1 MKISKIYSNNEAFK
15 SIAFDTGINFI
26 LSDDHSVGKSTL
38 FELLDFCLLK
48 GDKGFLSREQFAN
61 FTFYLELELDSN
73 SYLTIIRP
81 TTGTAN
87 ISVKITSHR
96 DMLLDITEFD
106 KTGGVAAIKKFV
118 EEKMN
123 FCLEDYR
130 KYLTYFLR
138 DQDNQ
143 SDIFV
148 LNKFVMQKHIYYK
161 PLISNILGIDG
172 SKIRRK
178 YELDNEIETLTKE
191 IIVKENDLGNYRT
204 KESIL
209 EEISVY
215 EKQASEKEELY
226 SNFDFY
232 LAEKDISAELVN
244 NLEEEISILNQRR
257 NSLNREIDY
266 INKSLKEEI
275 AISGDDIKGLFDE
288 MELLFPSDLKENYDS
303 VINFNKQIMEERV
316 SVFKENRI
324 EFLAEIENI
333 EKELLV
339 LNEKRIDML
348 SVLKNTDT
356 MEKFKELEKEV
367 INFKTKIDLH
377 KERLTIFDEIASKK
391 AELQKKKNE
400 LVLVIEENK
409 KIISSPFILQI
420 KSNLIKYGKMIFNKE
435 LAFSIG
441 FNTSD
446 NIDFSLKV
454 ENSYGFDN
462 ALDEGHTIKK
472 LLCFIFA
479 VALAESY
486 NNKKFFKF
494 VAFDSPFDG
503 DKNTYQDGVYNVLK
517 ELESKNIQ
525 TIITS
530 VSDVINNANNL
541 KEIRQKY
548 TKRFLSES
556 DKLIGDF

>member
-15 SIAFDTGINFI
+15 SIVFDTGINFI

-48 GDKGFLSREQFAN
+48 GSKGFLSRDQFRD

-81 TTGTAN
+81 ITGTAK
-87 ISVKITSHR
+87 ISVKVTNHSDI
-96 DMLLDITEFD
+96 LLDTTVFD
-106 KTGGVAAIKKFV
+106 KTGGVDAIKKFI

-148 LNKFVMQKHIYYK
+148 LNKFVQQKHIYYK
-161 PLISNILGIDG
+161 PLISNLLGIDG

-191 IIVKENDLGNYRT
+191 IIVKENDLGSYRT

-232 LAEKDISAELVN
+232 LAEKGISTELVS
-244 NLEEEISILNQRR
+244 NLEEEISTLNQRR

-266 INKSLKEEI
+266 INKSLEEEI
-275 AISGDDIKGLFDE
+275 AISGEDIEGLFDE
-288 MELLFPSDLKENYDS
+288 MKLLFPSDLKENYDS

-316 SVFKENRI
+316 SVFKENKI

-333 EKELLV
+333 EKELFV
-339 LNEKRIDML
+339 LNKKRVDML

-391 AELQKKKNE
+391 AELQKKKDE
-400 LVLVIEENK
+400 LVLVIKENK
-409 KIISSPFILQI
+409 TIITSPFILQI
-420 KSNLIKYGKMIFNKE
+420 KSNLIKYGKMIFNRE

-454 ENSYGFDN
+454 ENSSGFDN

-486 NNKKFFKF
+486 SNKKFFKF